1 MTTSFNLKI
10 NGKTRFFKT
19 TISTLKE
26 LEIALKINLS
36 HKILE
41 INGIII
47 DKKNHSSVT
56 LKNGDSI
63 EIIQFMGGG

>member
-56 LKNGDSI
+56 LKNSDSI